1 MSRVLSI
8 RSGVIHGFCDRALTL
23 PSCPVSMWSRSFECA
38 PSSVCLVLC
47 WSVVFGSRHSCLEFR
62 FRVGIRTLTLHVLV
76 VWECGLK
83 FSQPRVLLSTCVVFC
98 GTQFVFLLAACIHVM
113 SCAVWHAACVFHWL
127 RAFMLSCLVWTPC
140 LWVFSLATCL
150 CPVLHMAG
158 DLCLCF
164 VWAHGFCLSFLCAM
178 CPHVNCFDP
187 THLVTW
193 ILVPYLSV
201 TTSYVLQTGEHP

>member
-83 FSQPRVLLSTCVVFC
+83 FSQPRVLLSTCVVFWCVAHSSCFYWLHAFMLCLVLC
-98 GTQFVFLLAACIHVM
+98 GTQLVFFIGC
-113 SCAVWHAACVFHWL
+113 
-127 RAFMLSCLVWTPC
+127 MLSCCRV
-140 LWVFSLATCL
+140 L
-150 CPVLHMAG
+150 C
-158 DLCLCF
+158 
-164 VWAHGFCLSFLCAM
+164 
-178 CPHVNCFDP
+178 
-187 THLVTW
+187 
-193 ILVPYLSV
+193 
-201 TTSYVLQTGEHP
+201 EHPAYEYSH